1 MDIKKFNEFDDEL
14 SEMAKVY
21 PSGSFVKVV
30 GDIDGITSTGRLN
43 VGCGTNFAK
52 FVSIFP
58 SQGTDEEDGY
68 FYMEIIGSARA
79 FLEGKVLVW
88 NNNMSKNPLSAGG
101 GRTTRDSEIRI
112 SIGLASQ
119 PGIEWKYIQ
128 PNLKEIQD
136 MRGKSFFFSGNETSL
151 MDTVGKQ
158 KSVDRGT
165 YYFSGN
171 VINFQLTK
179 VHKEPVLM
187 LQHKDISKE
196 IVFVKLSDVSSLKG
210 ELDEKQYEHIATW
223 FSKQLNIKFTWD
235 NDRKKFNVKTVWLK
249 SNNESFA
256 DGTSSSKFGPFFTE
270 KQAQEVLDFIEEQ
283 DQINLFKSLSVD
295 VEESNWGIT
304 RMTFDQLIKF
314 AKANGVEFDADTVL
328 SGGETRVK
336 MGRLKKGF

>member
-1 MDIKKFNEFDDEL
+1 
-14 SEMAKVY
+14 
-21 PSGSFVKVV
+21 
-30 GDIDGITSTGRLN
+30 
-43 VGCGTNFAK
+43 
-52 FVSIFP
+52 
-58 SQGTDEEDGY
+58 
-68 FYMEIIGSARA
+68 
-79 FLEGKVLVW
+79 
-88 NNNMSKNPLSAGG
+88 
-101 GRTTRDSEIRI
+101 
-112 SIGLASQ
+112 
-119 PGIEWKYIQ
+119 
-128 PNLKEIQD
+128 
-136 MRGKSFFFSGNETSL
+136 
-151 MDTVGKQ
+151 
-158 KSVDRGT
+158 
-165 YYFSGN
+165 
-171 VINFQLTK
+171 
-179 VHKEPVLM
+179 M